1 MAKSISPDIK
11 AAALADLASGE
22 QPVVVAERYGLD
34 AATVRVWKQRYV
46 TPSVT
51 SSVTP
56 SVMPEP
62 HPAPI
67 VRPSL
72 EAQQH
77 RIGVAVLD
85 LLEAKLRAS
94 EALAKIAHDADWRAK
109 QTGSD
114 VAALGM
120 WLDQTAFAI
129 GDRLARRTGDDGDDA

>member
-22 QPVVVAERYGLD
+22 QPAVVAERYKLSS
-34 AATVRVWKQRYV
+34 ATVRKWKERYAPEPDV
-46 TPSVT
+46 TPLVT
-51 SSVTP
+51 RDSSGVTP
-56 SVMPEP
+56 LR
-62 HPAPI
+62 
-67 VRPSL
+67 RPTI